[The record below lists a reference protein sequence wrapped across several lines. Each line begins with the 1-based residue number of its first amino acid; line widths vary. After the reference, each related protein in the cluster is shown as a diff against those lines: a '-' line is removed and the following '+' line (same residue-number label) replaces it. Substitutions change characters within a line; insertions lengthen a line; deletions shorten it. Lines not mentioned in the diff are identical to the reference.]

1 MLKGSSFNYQLPVLF
16 DQIWCSWRTDGPLK
30 RINDDDDVTDDD
42 DDDDDDD
49 VGQYDDDLLDLLG
62 LPMLEKH
69 VVCGDV
75 FSK

>member
-1 MLKGSSFNYQLPVLF
+1 VYLYLF
-16 DQIWCSWRTDGPLK
+16 IYRFFQDDIIDISKNPTKYGI
-30 RINDDDDVTDDD
+30 INDDDDVTDDD